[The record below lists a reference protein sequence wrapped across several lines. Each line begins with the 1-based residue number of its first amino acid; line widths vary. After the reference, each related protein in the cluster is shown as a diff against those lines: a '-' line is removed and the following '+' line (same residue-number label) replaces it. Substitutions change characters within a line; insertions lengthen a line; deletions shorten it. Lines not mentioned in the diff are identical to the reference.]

1 VRVASIADHSTFSHR
16 LRASVTVSWMMSST
30 SSWLL
35 RIWCSRWIGEVDTN
49 VCMRG
54 CRACFTASAQRRMSP
69 GMARASPAMTAF
81 FVCLA
86 ISVTASKSPSEAIG
100 KPASITSTPISSSSA
115 ATCSFS
121 SNVMVAPGDCS
132 PSRNVV
138 SKMMML
144 SCALLIGFQ
153 IPCHRDRKLVPAAYP
168 YASRISIFRLM
179 QILSPEHPP
188 SAIRARQPMIR
199 GK

>member
-1 VRVASIADHSTFSHR
+1 MPTIRRRRSQ

-35 RIWCSRWIGEVDTN
+35 RIWCSRWIGEVDTK
-49 VCMRG
+49 VWMRP
-54 CRACFTASAQRRMSP
+54 CRHASPHLPQRSMSP

-86 ISVTASKSPSEAIG
+86 ISARPRNHRPRQSESRLDDVDAHLVEQRRHLQL
-100 KPASITSTPISSSSA
+100 
-115 ATCSFS
+115 S

-138 SKMMML
+138 SKMMMS
-144 SCALLIGFQ
+144 SCALLIGLKV
-153 IPCHRDRKLVPAAYP
+153 PCHPDRKLVPAAYP
-168 YASRISIFRLM
+168 DASRISIFRLM
-179 QILSPEHPP
+179 
-188 SAIRARQPMIR
+188 
-199 GK
+199 